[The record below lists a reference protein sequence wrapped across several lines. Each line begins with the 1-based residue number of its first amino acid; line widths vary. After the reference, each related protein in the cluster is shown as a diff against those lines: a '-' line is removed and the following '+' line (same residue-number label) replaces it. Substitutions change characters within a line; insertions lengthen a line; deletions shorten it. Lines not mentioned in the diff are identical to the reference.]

1 VTAPQKASIRISAS
15 LLAEMIAHARAES
28 PRECC
33 GLLVGNASAIVE
45 RVATRN
51 VDPTPHRR
59 FEIDPRDHITL
70 NRRLRDTDHEVVGV
84 YHSHPH
90 GPATPSASDVSEAF
104 YPEFV
109 YVIVSLDG
117 PAPSVRAFEIRDGG
131 FTEIPFDRQNG

>member
-1 VTAPQKASIRISAS
+1 VTGRQKASIRIATV
-15 LLAEMIAHARAES
+15 LVDEMVAHARAES

-33 GLLVGNASAIVE
+33 GLLVGDVSAIVE
-45 RVATRN
+45 RVAARN
-51 VDPTPHRR
+51 IDPSPHRR
-59 FEIDPRDHITL
+59 FEIDPRDHIEL
-70 NRRLRDTDHEVVGV
+70 NRRLRGTGREVVGV

-117 PAPSVRAFEIRDGG
+117 TAASVRAFAIRDGG
-131 FTEIPFDRQNG
+131 FTEIALQS